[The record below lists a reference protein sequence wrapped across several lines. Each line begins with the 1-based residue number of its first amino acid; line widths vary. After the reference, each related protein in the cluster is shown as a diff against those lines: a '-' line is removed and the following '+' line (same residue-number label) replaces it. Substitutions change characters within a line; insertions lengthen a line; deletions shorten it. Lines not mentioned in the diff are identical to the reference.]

1 MFSNSSATFSVIFL
15 LLNSYL
21 PHFSSTIDDF
31 TIMLV
36 FLSRSQKEFK
46 DSKLGCFKVM
56 IGQMIGF
63 SMVIFISL
71 TASLFGLL
79 ISEKYMD
86 LVGFFPLLI
95 GLYKFWELCINA
107 DYTIDLS
114 RFVRSADTVDATE
127 FESKSLYDNLAEDEG
142 DLSYEED
149 CKRTGS
155 GSSVGSNNNSYH
167 NPSILILAEKAYEYQ
182 DLQTVIYSGEL
193 GCGDSG
199 IEVFDDEDDDDDESF
214 LLAYEEK
221 KKRSLLVTAVRNAF
235 ETCLDP
241 FVLEV
246 RGEDC
251 NSILLKTDKYPEV
264 FPTYE

>member
-1 MFSNSSATFSVIFL
+1 
-15 LLNSYL
+15 
-21 PHFSSTIDDF
+21 
-31 TIMLV
+31 MLV

-56 IGQMIGF
+56 LGQMIGF
-63 SMVIFISL
+63 SMVMFISL

-95 GLYKFWELCINA
+95 GLYKFWELCINS

-114 RFVRSADTVDATE
+114 RFVRSSDSEDVGE

-142 DLSYEED
+142 DQSYEED

-155 GSSVGSNNNSYH
+155 GSSIGSNGNSYH
-167 NPSILILAEKAYEYQ
+167 NPSVLVLAEKAYEYQ
-182 DLQTVIYSGEL
+182 DLHTVIYSGEL
-193 GCGDSG
+193 GSGDSG
-199 IEVFDDEDDDDDESF
+199 VEIFDDEDDDDDESF

-221 KKRSLLVTAVRNAF
+221 KKRSMLVTAVRNAL
-235 ETCLDP
+235 EACLDP

-246 RGEDC
+246 RGQL
-251 NSILLKTDKYPEV
+251 SFLVKTEIRLESCSLQNR
-264 FPTYE
+264 FSTYMRTATLYSAI

>member
-1 MFSNSSATFSVIFL
+1 MTPSKLFIKASLAFFRSGDQMFDNSLAIDSVIL
-15 LLNSYL
+15 LLCISYL
-21 PHFSSTIDDF
+21 PQSSSTIDDF

-46 DSKLGCFKVM
+46 DSKLGCFKVL

-63 SMVIFISL
+63 SLVMFISL

-86 LVGFFPLLI
+86 LVGFFPLVI
-95 GLYKFWELCINA
+95 GLYKYWELCINS

-114 RFVRSADTVDATE
+114 RFIRRSNSENGGE
-127 FESKSLYDNLAEDEG
+127 FESKSQYNNLADDEG

-155 GSSVGSNNNSYH
+155 GSSIGSNISSYH
-167 NPSILILAEKAYEYQ
+167 NPSISSSAEKSYEYQ
-182 DLQTVIYSGEL
+182 DLHTVIYSGEM

-199 IEVFDDEDDDDDESF
+199 IEIFDDEDDDDDESF

-221 KKRSLLVTAVRNAF
+221 KKRSLLVTAVKNAF
-235 ETCLDP
+235 EACLDP

-246 RGEDC
+246 
-251 NSILLKTDKYPEV
+251 K
-264 FPTYE
+264 

>member
-1 MFSNSSATFSVIFL
+1 
-15 LLNSYL
+15 
-21 PHFSSTIDDF
+21 
-31 TIMLV
+31 ML
-36 FLSRSQKEFK
+36 
-46 DSKLGCFKVM
+46 
-56 IGQMIGF
+56 GF

-95 GLYKFWELCINA
+95 GLYKFWELCINS

-114 RFVRSADTVDATE
+114 RFVRSADTVDATV

-142 DLSYEED
+142 DLSYEEA

-155 GSSVGSNNNSYH
+155 GSSVGSNNSSYH
-167 NPSILILAEKAYEYQ
+167 NPSVLILAEKAYEYQ

-246 RGEDC
+246 RGDDC
-251 NSILLKTDKYPEV
+251 NSNLLKTGNHSEMFLTCQHTLQKSFTSNV
-264 FPTYE
+264 FCVI

>member
-31 TIMLV
+31 TIMFV

>member
-1 MFSNSSATFSVIFL
+1 
-15 LLNSYL
+15 
-21 PHFSSTIDDF
+21 
-31 TIMLV
+31 MLV

-127 FESKSLYDNLAEDEG
+127 SKSLYDNLAEDEG

-155 GSSVGSNNNSYH
+155 GSSVGSNNSSYH

-246 RGEDC
+246 RGETVIPSFE
-251 NSILLKTDKYPEV
+251 N
-264 FPTYE
+264 